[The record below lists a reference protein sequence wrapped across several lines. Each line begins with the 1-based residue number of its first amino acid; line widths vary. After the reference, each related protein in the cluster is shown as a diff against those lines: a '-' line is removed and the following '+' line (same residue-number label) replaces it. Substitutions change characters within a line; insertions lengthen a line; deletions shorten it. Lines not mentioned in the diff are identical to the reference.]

1 MWSFTFQILCGVV
14 SNVELSLVSSSKA
27 LPKRFSLH
35 IIESIRTEGA
45 CWALDQFQEVLM
57 LDTLFP
63 TVSKRCLRLP
73 LFGQVMEDFTD
84 WLVQQDYARLHIRAM
99 LRVVRKMDRHWRR
112 KGVHRI
118 EEITSPALDSYWQT
132 LRRRLPWEAGT
143 VRIMGRF
150 LRMRGVLHSCQLRT
164 PTALQLADY
173 SAYLRDVRGLAS
185 GTISEQ
191 LRVAAQLLAHLDFD
205 NATRR
210 LSAISTGDIELFLQK
225 LSESLSRATLQARVT
240 SVRNFLRFLAASG
253 KVPPGLAEQIDS
265 PRVYKHEK
273 LPRTLPWKT
282 VQALLRSIPRNSA
295 MGRRDYTAL
304 FLMATYG
311 LRSCEVAALTLDDVD
326 WRAGLLRIPQSK
338 TRNVLDLPLT
348 DPAARVL
355 IEYLRRVPRPSGY
368 RNLFFR
374 VRAPIG
380 ALTRES
386 LREAF
391 QSRCRRS
398 GLDIP
403 FQGPHCLRHSYAV
416 HLLRQGTALKTIGDL
431 LGHQH
436 PETTAGYLRLAT
448 EDLRDVGLSVPRTT
462 RQKGGL
468 S

>member
-1 MWSFTFQILCGVV
+1 
-14 SNVELSLVSSSKA
+14 
-27 LPKRFSLH
+27 
-35 IIESIRTEGA
+35 
-45 CWALDQFQEVLM
+45 M

-63 TVSKRCLRLP
+63 IVSKRCMRLP
-73 LFGQVMEDFTD
+73 LFGRVMEDFTE

-99 LRVVRKMDRHWRR
+99 LRVVRNMDSHFRR

-118 EEITSPALDSYWQT
+118 EEITSESLDRYWQT
-132 LRRRLPWEAGT
+132 LRRRIRWDAGT
-143 VRIMGRF
+143 VRIVERF
-150 LRMRGVLHSCQLRT
+150 LIMRGVLNSCPSRT

-191 LRVAAQLLAHLDFD
+191 LRVAAQFLAHLDFD
-205 NATRR
+205 KATRC
-210 LSAISTGDIELFLQK
+210 LEAIGTDDIERFIRK
-225 LSESLSRATLQARVT
+225 ISESLSRATLQTRVT
-240 SVRNFLRFLAASG
+240 SLRNFLRFLSASG
-253 KVPPGLAEQIDS
+253 KVPPDLAEQIDG
-265 PRVYKHEK
+265 PRVYKHER

-282 VQALLRSIPRNSA
+282 VQALLRSIPKNTA
-295 MGRRDYTAL
+295 MGQRDYTTL
-304 FLMATYG
+304 FLMASYG
-311 LRSCEVAALTLDDVD
+311 LRCCEVAALTLDDVD
-326 WRAGLLRIPQSK
+326 WRAGRIRIPQSK

-348 DPAARVL
+348 DEAARVL
-355 IEYLRRVPRPSGY
+355 IEYLRQVPRPNGY

-374 VRAPIG
+374 MRAPIG

-386 LREAF
+386 LREIF
-391 QSRCRRS
+391 QSRSKRS

-448 EDLRDVGLSVPRTT
+448 EDLREVGLSVPRTA
-462 RQKGGL
+462 RQKGGRYEH
-468 S
+468 